1 MDEEESSE
9 REFVQTVLGNFTP
22 MESQMG
28 SEAYNANVEITKA
41 AKGVVEARALVWRNV
56 AALLTVAVIVS
67 LASGVAFIVWAWKA
81 ALGS

>member
-1 MDEEESSE
+1 MDEDENSE

-28 SEAYNANVEITKA
+28 SDAYNANVEITKA
-41 AKGVVEARALVWRNV
+41 MKGVVEARAQFWRTV
-56 AALLTVAVIVS
+56 AALMTVAVFLLI
-67 LASGVAFIVWAWKA
+67 ASGAAFVVWAWKA